1 MVHSAEYRTH
11 HNVAHIRPPEM
22 TRLPNESTSLRE
34 AMPGNKR
41 EVAQLY
47 RAEKSNYMVEVV
59 ASLKDINQN
68 LEEQKEWM
76 QSMKDRPSVTFRTAV
91 DTKSGNDLPVAWFR
105 IDQGTPDEDTTVKTS
120 EERARYMRLLKKTHS
135 KETLPDETPD
145 PCEIAYA
152 PVPGSEHLMGSAL
165 RNAVH
170 LIEDRDKKAGLWSD
184 ADKSL
189 RRPVV
194 VFEGDAEIAQFSR
207 DALLAAGFE
216 LKSGDKLI
224 NYDKG
229 ERNDTRMY
237 VLNWDKYLQIKEG
250 RKKSQN
256 HTPLDVNRITQ
267 LAQTRSAIRSYSSRS

>member
-1 MVHSAEYRTH
+1 
-11 HNVAHIRPPEM
+11 
-22 TRLPNESTSLRE
+22 
-34 AMPGNKR
+34 
-41 EVAQLY
+41 
-47 RAEKSNYMVEVV
+47 
-59 ASLKDINQN
+59 
-68 LEEQKEWM
+68 
-76 QSMKDRPSVTFRTAV
+76 
-91 DTKSGNDLPVAWFR
+91 
-105 IDQGTPDEDTTVKTS
+105 
-120 EERARYMRLLKKTHS
+120 
-135 KETLPDETPD
+135 
-145 PCEIAYA
+145 
-152 PVPGSEHLMGSAL
+152 MGSAL